1 MKYRPHQYDTS
12 ACASVGGVCPAVLNC
27 DVRPISAHG
36 TMRGRDCVV
45 SLLPHVGWNP
55 SVLPLELAPQAAR
68 VVRKAYPHAQY
79 LATSL
84 SSANGG
90 PNNRVRCPNTE
101 FANSELPGK
110 GSNRMFAN
118 TLHFLDDQFRQ
129 LDRLHPRSLN
139 GTGTAR
145 GSDCRLFASGGDA
158 LLTFTNH
165 WNPRGH
171 FIGRL
176 AFIMRSWTGAT
187 VRDNLPR
194 HKVAVDLL
202 GASNV
207 GDQRDTK
214 MVAPRNSGVFVDGVN
229 GSMVGEHLTSPVS
242 QLEPGG
248 QACGHLACTNPNP
261 YPNSSQVGELVDV
274 SPDVWLH
281 LNVRAKKARGRR
293 KPRPPGFQEMRL
305 PAPLSFGSWLRAQ
318 AFSLLRLMSQS
329 GGFDGLSTF

>member
-1 MKYRPHQYDTS
+1 M
-12 ACASVGGVCPAVLNC
+12 
-27 DVRPISAHG
+27 
-36 TMRGRDCVV
+36 V

-139 GTGTAR
+139 GTGAAR

-176 AFIMRSWTGAT
+176 AFIMRSWTDAT

>member
-139 GTGTAR
+139 GTGAAR

-165 WNPRGH
+165 WNPPGTLYRSPRLYHAQLDRRDRPGQSAAAQGGRGPT
-171 FIGRL
+171 GRL
-176 AFIMRSWTGAT
+176 QCGRPARHQDGGAT
-187 VRDNLPR
+187 
-194 HKVAVDLL
+194 K
-202 GASNV
+202 
-207 GDQRDTK
+207 QR
-214 MVAPRNSGVFVDGVN
+214 RF
-229 GSMVGEHLTSPVS
+229 
-242 QLEPGG
+242 
-248 QACGHLACTNPNP
+248 
-261 YPNSSQVGELVDV
+261 
-274 SPDVWLH
+274 
-281 LNVRAKKARGRR
+281 RGRR
-293 KPRPPGFQEMRL
+293 QRQYGGRASHLTRIPTRAWWTSLWTSRL
-305 PAPLSFGSWLRAQ
+305 H
-318 AFSLLRLMSQS
+318 
-329 GGFDGLSTF
+329 